1 MISSNKLSKEII
13 CNKLKAVPSPS
24 CPLSF
29 FLKHR
34 SMLLLSTV
42 FSSRKRSQIQEFL
55 FSSLAREDFKK
66 FILAWKLLLKVQ
78 PRKRD
83 SNKNIK
89 GLTFWGE
96 ISPQLYS
103 YDCNGRNL
111 HMNILHLSTYFLD
124 IFSSSLVD
132 GRIEHWNDKI
142 FFWHNFLNVEK
153 ERRFRNLFSYAF
165 FSTAEQ
171 RRRKNEIPICLSHE
185 QSHNSLF
192 C

>member
-1 MISSNKLSKEII
+1 
-13 CNKLKAVPSPS
+13 
-24 CPLSF
+24 
-29 FLKHR
+29 
-34 SMLLLSTV
+34 MLLLSTV
-42 FSSRKRSQIQEFL
+42 FSSQKRSQIKEFL
-55 FSSLAREDFKK
+55 FSSLARKDFKK

-89 GLTFWGE
+89 GLILGDE
-96 ISPQLYS
+96 KSPQLYS
-103 YDCNGRNL
+103 YDCNL
-111 HMNILHLSTYFLD
+111 HIYILHLSTYFRN

-165 FSTAEQ
+165 FSTTHTWTAEQ